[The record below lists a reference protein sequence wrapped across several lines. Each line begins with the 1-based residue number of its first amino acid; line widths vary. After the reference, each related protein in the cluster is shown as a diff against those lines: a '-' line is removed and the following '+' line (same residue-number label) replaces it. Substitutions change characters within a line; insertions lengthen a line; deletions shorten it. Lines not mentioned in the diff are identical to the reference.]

1 MMIRA
6 ALCYSLQPTFGQ
18 LQLSESL
25 TKTFWYKYCPPW
37 FKAVESYKSGPGKS
51 QPLPFSPWPA
61 HMKMAFLPLGLKTFY
76 LKQLLFPWLLRRCEI
91 LFFLFECVWFC
102 GGLVF
107 TPRCILNLFL
117 CCVRV
122 VCVCVLCMYMHTHTQ
137 VFRWLLKL
145 YVLVHIWRSE
155 DNIGCWSL
163 PSTLIEGGSPIDLHC
178 IYKSRFSFRGSS
190 YFRLPSCCRS
200 TRIAD
205 TCYYVYYMGSLG
217 SLPRDVSP
225 GPPLNL
231 LYPSQ
236 SFMVNLDFTFLT
248 PKIPL
253 SKQY

>member
-107 TPRCILNLFL
+107 TPRCTLNLFL

-122 VCVCVLCMYMHTHTQ
+122 VCVCVLCMYMYTHTHKYSDGCSNCMSWYTYEGQ
-137 VFRWLLKL
+137 RTTLGVGPCHLPWL
-145 YVLVHIWRSE
+145 RE
-155 DNIGCWSL
+155 DL
-163 PSTLIEGGSPIDLHC
+163 
-178 IYKSRFSFRGSS
+178 
-190 YFRLPSCCRS
+190 
-200 TRIAD
+200 
-205 TCYYVYYMGSLG
+205 
-217 SLPRDVSP
+217 
-225 GPPLNL
+225 
-231 LYPSQ
+231 Q
-236 SFMVNLDFTFLT
+236 
-248 PKIPL
+248 
-253 SKQY
+253 

>member
-76 LKQLLFPWLLRRCEI
+76 LKQLLFPWLLRCCEI

-122 VCVCVLCMYMHTHTQ
+122 VCVCVLCMYMHTHTSIQ
-137 VFRWLLKL
+137 MVAQIVCLGTRMKVRGQHW
-145 YVLVHIWRSE
+145 VLVLAIYLDWGRISNRSPLYLQE
-155 DNIGCWSL
+155 QLQLQGIL
-163 PSTLIEGGSPIDLHC
+163 LFSPPI
-178 IYKSRFSFRGSS
+178 
-190 YFRLPSCCRS
+190 
-200 TRIAD
+200 
-205 TCYYVYYMGSLG
+205 
-217 SLPRDVSP
+217 
-225 GPPLNL
+225 L
-231 LYPSQ
+231 LQ
-236 SFMVNLDFTFLT
+236 EH
-248 PKIPL
+248 
-253 SKQY
+253 